1 MTLVVTP
8 KNKQQ
13 EKIIKTF
20 MQSLDINFHSEEDA
34 ALAIRIDQIKTDK
47 RTYHLKG
54 VQSFPITQPDKKS
67 FAIESKLL
75 DIYACGASVKEA
87 SEDFYHQFDY
97 TYQRLSNIDDTKL
110 SNHLL
115 DAKRLIILLVE
126 QIIEK

>member
-1 MTLVVTP
+1 MTFVVIP

-47 RTYHLKG
+47 RTYQLKG
-54 VQSFPITQPDKKS
+54 VQSFPITQPDQKS

-75 DIYACGASVKEA
+75 DIYACGVSVKEA
-87 SEDFYHQFDY
+87 SEDFCHQFDY
-97 TYQRLSNIDDTKL
+97 TYQRLRNIDDTKL

-115 DAKRLIILLVE
+115 DAKRLIILLVDK
-126 QIIEK
+126 IKEK